1 MAKKTHEL
9 ALGSVLSALA
19 AALLCLGGL
28 VPLATYAAPLLASA
42 AVLAARRECRR
53 SLAWGCW
60 AVSAALG
67 LLLSADK
74 EGALL
79 YAFLGYY
86 PLLKPRFDALRPRA
100 VRLAAKLALCVAAVG
115 GMYALL
121 LWVFRLE
128 AVAREFAEAS
138 AALLWVT
145 AALGAAVFFAYDR
158 ALERLDRLYQSRRA
172 RRETAQ
178 EKRDQEPERG
188 S

>member
-1 MAKKTHEL
+1 MRKETHEL
-9 ALGSVLSALA
+9 ALSGVLAALASALLA
-19 AALLCLGGL
+19 AGG
-28 VPLATYAAPLLASA
+28 VMPLATYTAPVLASA
-42 AVLAARRECRR
+42 VLVAAREECRPSR
-53 SLAWGCW
+53 AWGCW
-60 AVSAALG
+60 LVSAALG
-67 LLLSADK
+67 VLLSPDK
-74 EGALL
+74 EAALL
-79 YAFLGYY
+79 YAALGYY

-158 ALERLDRLYQSRRA
+158 ALERLDSLYQSRRA
-172 RRETAQ
+172 HRETAQ
-178 EKRDQEPERG
+178 EKGDQEPERG